1 MKASSAVFCTICGEP
16 HRAGDAWFLL
26 TENRWTDRLK
36 ILGWNERL
44 IALPGVYPACGAA
57 HVQQLFVNWM
67 AMGSLAHSFARAGA
81 LPRKPRRMNA
91 VPDEPELD
99 IRDARVVGE
108 LAVHRE
114 SLSRILVE
122 SPESL
127 ASILEALISDL
138 SSDRRPV
145 ALEESQEQERL
156 YQMSEV

>member
-1 MKASSAVFCTICGEP
+1 MKAPKAVFCTICGEP

-36 ILGWNERL
+36 ILGWNDQL

-57 HVQQLFVNWM
+57 HVQQLVVHWM
-67 AMGSLAHSFARAGA
+67 AMGSLAHPFARAGA
-81 LPRKPRRMNA
+81 VPRNPRRKSA
-91 VPDEPELD
+91 EADGPELD
-99 IRDARVVGE
+99 IRGAKVIGE

-127 ASILEALISDL
+127 ASILEALISAL
-138 SSDRRPV
+138 SGDRRPV
-145 ALEESQEQERL
+145 LAQENEGQESL
-156 YQMSEV
+156 YEMSEV